1 MPEDAEALAVFG
13 LEAVGVSPAGIG
25 LKEDICTRVQLA
37 AIASI
42 CVKLQFASANV
53 RIGSG
58 FDFAASAVERL
69 TSASPRKRNTPP
81 PPLQATAYTILMPRF
96 CMRVMTLRSG
106 RIMPVSGSTS

>member
-1 MPEDAEALAVFG
+1 MFG

-53 RIGSG
+53 RIGKG
-58 FDFAASAVERL
+58 FDLAASAVDRL

-96 CMRVMTLRSG
+96 CMRVITFWSG
-106 RIMPVSGSTS
+106 RIMPVAVSRVEFEVTE